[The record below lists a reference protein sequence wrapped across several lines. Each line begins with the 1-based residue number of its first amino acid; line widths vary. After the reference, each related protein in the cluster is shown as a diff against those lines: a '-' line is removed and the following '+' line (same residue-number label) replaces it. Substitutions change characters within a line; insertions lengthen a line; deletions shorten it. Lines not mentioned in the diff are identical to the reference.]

1 MRNYIRYIILLV
13 LIIAGGLLVIS
24 VINKFSEPDVSK
36 VNNGAK
42 TEETTTVDKED
53 KPSLDVDTT
62 ETDTTDTSTDTE
74 NSESSSTSGT
84 NTNDNEI
91 DNVTV
96 PNTATGDKT
105 EGTTENIPT
114 YSQYKGNIIISEEEK

>member
-36 VNNGAK
+36 VNNGNK
-42 TEETTTVDKED
+42 TEETTTVDKE
-53 KPSLDVDTT
+53 KEPTLDVDSS
-62 ETDTTDTSTDTE
+62 ETDAE
-74 NSESSSTSGT
+74 NSDSSSTSDS
-84 NTNDNEI
+84 NTNNESSI
-91 DNVTV
+91 ENVTV

-105 EGTTENIPT
+105 EGSTENIPT
-114 YSQYKGNIIISEEEK
+114 YSEYKGNIIISEEEK

>member
-36 VNNGAK
+36 VDNGNK
-42 TEETTTVDKED
+42 TEETTTVDKE
-53 KPSLDVDTT
+53 KEPTLDVDSS
-62 ETDTTDTSTDTE
+62 ETDAE
-74 NSESSSTSGT
+74 NSDSSSTSDS
-84 NTNDNEI
+84 NTNNESSI
-91 DNVTV
+91 ENVTV

-105 EGTTENIPT
+105 EGSTENIPT
-114 YSQYKGNIIISEEEK
+114 YSEYKGNIIISEEEK

>member
-36 VNNGAK
+36 VDNGNK
-42 TEETTTVDKED
+42 TEETTTVDKEEE
-53 KPSLDVDTT
+53 PTLDVDTA
-62 ETDTTDTSTDTE
+62 ETDTE
-74 NSESSSTSGT
+74 NSDSSSTSDT
-84 NTNDNEI
+84 NTNDNSIE
-91 DNVTV
+91 NVTV

-105 EGTTENIPT
+105 EGSTENIPT
-114 YSQYKGNIIISEEEK
+114 YSEYKGNIIIAEEEN

>member
-36 VNNGAK
+36 VDNGAK
-42 TEETTTVDKED
+42 TEETTTKDT
-53 KPSLDVDTT
+53 KPTLDVDINNTT
-62 ETDTTDTSTDTE
+62 TTNNEENTDTSD
-74 NSESSSTSGT
+74 STSDSNST
-84 NTNDNEI
+84 TTNDAIE
-91 DNVTV
+91 NVTV

-105 EGTTENIPT
+105 EGSTENIPT
-114 YSQYKGNIIISEEEK
+114 YSQYEGNIIIAEEE

>member
-36 VNNGAK
+36 VDNGAK
-42 TEETTTVDKED
+42 TEETTTKDT
-53 KPSLDVDTT
+53 KPTLDVDTNT
-62 ETDTTDTSTDTE
+62 NNTTTTNNEENTDTSD
-74 NSESSSTSGT
+74 STSDSNNT
-84 NTNDNEI
+84 TTNDAIE
-91 DNVTV
+91 NVTV

-105 EGTTENIPT
+105 EGSTENIPT
-114 YSQYKGNIIISEEEK
+114 YSQYKGNIIIAEEE

>member
-36 VNNGAK
+36 VDNGNK
-42 TEETTTVDKED
+42 TEETTTVDKE
-53 KPSLDVDTT
+53 KEPTLDVDSS
-62 ETDTTDTSTDTE
+62 ETDTE
-74 NSESSSTSGT
+74 NSDSSSTSDS
-84 NTNDNEI
+84 NTNNESSI
-91 DNVTV
+91 ENVTV

-105 EGTTENIPT
+105 EGSTENIPT
-114 YSQYKGNIIISEEEK
+114 YSEYKGNIIISEEEK

>member
-36 VNNGAK
+36 VDNGEK
-42 TEETTTVDKED
+42 TEETTTKDT
-53 KPSLDVDTT
+53 KPTLDVDTNNT
-62 ETDTTDTSTDTE
+62 TTTNNEENTDTSD
-74 NSESSSTSGT
+74 STSDSNST
-84 NTNDNEI
+84 TTNDAIE
-91 DNVTV
+91 NVTV

-105 EGTTENIPT
+105 EGSTENIPT
-114 YSQYKGNIIISEEEK
+114 YSQYKGNIIIAEEE

>member
-36 VNNGAK
+36 VNNGNK
-42 TEETTTVDKED
+42 TEETTTVDKE
-53 KPSLDVDTT
+53 KEPTLDVDSS
-62 ETDTTDTSTDTE
+62 ETDTE
-74 NSESSSTSGT
+74 NSDSSSTSDS
-84 NTNDNEI
+84 NTNNESSI
-91 DNVTV
+91 ENVTV

-105 EGTTENIPT
+105 EGSTENIPT
-114 YSQYKGNIIISEEEK
+114 YSEYKGNIIISEEEK

>member
-36 VNNGAK
+36 VDNVNK
-42 TEETTTVDKED
+42 TEETTTVDKE
-53 KPSLDVDTT
+53 KEPTLDVDSS
-62 ETDTTDTSTDTE
+62 ETDTE
-74 NSESSSTSGT
+74 NSDSSSTSDS
-84 NTNDNEI
+84 NTNNESSI
-91 DNVTV
+91 ENVTV

-105 EGTTENIPT
+105 EGSTENIPT
-114 YSQYKGNIIISEEEK
+114 YSEYKGNIIISEEEK